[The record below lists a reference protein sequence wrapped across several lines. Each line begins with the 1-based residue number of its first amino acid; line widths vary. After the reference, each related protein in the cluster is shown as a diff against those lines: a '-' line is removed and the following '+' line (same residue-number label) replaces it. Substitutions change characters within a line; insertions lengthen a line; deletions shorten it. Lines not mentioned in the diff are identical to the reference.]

1 MAQSEP
7 FGHDCSSE
15 YGENSS
21 MPLEVGSWAYQLDFS
36 SYLLGLLVPGTQCVS
51 FYLLLMLCDASITD
65 SMNMSLGKLQELVM
79 DREACCSWGRKE
91 SDMTE

>member
-51 FYLLLMLCDASITD
+51 FYLLLMLCNANISAAWP
-65 SMNMSLGKLQELVM
+65 Q
-79 DREACCSWGRKE
+79 REAQHIFLRVLIARNLEWS
-91 SDMTE
+91 